1 MVLTTIEA
9 GSGSTYTDYNSY
21 EYTVHSHTYSSD
33 SIPSAKFSYYMSP
46 IQIVVKEQLREV
58 YKFVTSLCAI
68 IGGVFTV
75 AGILDSI
82 VHQGVRMAKKIELGK
97 QN

>member
-33 SIPSAKFSYYMSP
+33 SIPAAKFSFHLSP
-46 IQIVVKEQLREV
+46 IQIVVKEEV
-58 YKFVTSLCAI
+58 KEIYKFVTSLCAI

-75 AGILDSI
+75 AGILDSL
-82 VHQGVRMAKKIELGK
+82 VHQGVRIAKKIELGK

>member
-9 GSGSTYTDYNSY
+9 GSGSSFTDYNSY
-21 EYTVHSHTYSSD
+21 EYTVHSHAYTSD
-33 SIPSAKFSYYMSP
+33 QIPAAKFSYHLSP
-46 IQIVVKEQLREV
+46 IQIVVREQPREI

-75 AGILDSI
+75 AGILDSL
-82 VHQGVRMAKKIELGK
+82 VYQGVKIAKKIELGK

>member
-21 EYTVHSHTYSSD
+21 EYTVHSHTYTSD
-33 SIPSAKFSYYMSP
+33 SIPAAKFSFHLSP
-46 IQIVVKEQLREV
+46 IQIVVKEEV
-58 YKFVTSLCAI
+58 KEIYKFVTSLCAI

-75 AGILDSI
+75 AGILDSL
-82 VHQGVRMAKKIELGK
+82 VHQGVKIAKKIELGK

>member
-1 MVLTTIEA
+1 MLTTIEA

-21 EYTVHSHTYSSD
+21 EYTVHSHTYTSD
-33 SIPSAKFSYYMSP
+33 SIPAAKFSFHLSP
-46 IQIVVKEQLREV
+46 IQIVVKEEV
-58 YKFVTSLCAI
+58 KEIYKFVTSLCAI

-75 AGILDSI
+75 AGILDSL
-82 VHQGVRMAKKIELGK
+82 VHQGVKIAKKIELGK

>member
-21 EYTVHSHTYSSD
+21 EYTVHSHTYTAD
-33 SIPSAKFSYYMSP
+33 SIPAAKFSFHLSP
-46 IQIVVKEQLREV
+46 IQIVVKEEV
-58 YKFVTSLCAI
+58 KEIYKFVTSLCAI

-75 AGILDSI
+75 AGILDSL
-82 VHQGVRMAKKIELGK
+82 VHQGVKIAKKIELGK